1 MKIGWINYG
10 ITKIYSKIIKQ
21 QNEAIRK
28 AQDIR
33 CEILN
38 WCEKSGIDTWSKE
51 YKQANGSLSEAVAP
65 IDEEILL
72 QLYKNANKI

>member
-1 MKIGWINYG
+1 MELPKYIQN
-10 ITKIYSKIIKQ
+10 KIKQ
-21 QNEAIRK
+21 QNEAVRK
-28 AQDIR
+28 AQDIG

-38 WCEKSGIDTWSKE
+38 WCDKSGIDTWSKE

-72 QLYKNANKI
+72 QLYKNANNEI

>member
-1 MKIGWINYG
+1 MELPKYIQN
-10 ITKIYSKIIKQ
+10 KIKQ
-21 QNEAIRK
+21 QNEAVKK

-38 WCEKSGIDTWSKE
+38 WSDKSGIDTWSKE
-51 YKQANGSLSEAVAP
+51 FKQANGSLSEAVAP
-65 IDEEILL
+65 INKDILL